1 MNYLP
6 FMYGYVLCKAEYIV
20 LWCSIPNIVIYQT
33 MKKSTFLTAIFLIF
47 TAFAF
52 AQDPF
57 GSISGS
63 ITDGGD
69 QKIIDAATISLF
81 NVKDS
86 SLVKTSLAGKDGNFV
101 FERVPFGSY
110 YVSATSTGHLK
121 TFSSAIEVKSSTP
134 VSVGLL
140 KLKDD
145 VKTLTEVKV
154 DAKKPFIERK
164 IDRTV
169 VNVDAS
175 ITNAGTTAL
184 EVLEKSPGVT
194 VDKDGNVSLKGK
206 AGVTIMLDGR
216 PSYLSGQELAN
227 LLKNMPSSNI
237 DQIEI
242 MTNPSSKFDAA
253 GNSGVINIK
262 TKKNKMKGMNGSVSA
277 SILQSRQTK
286 TNNSINL
293 NYRTGKVNLFS
304 NYSYSLWQN
313 QNDLYINRNFR
324 NVNTKKLETI
334 FDQHTAFERI
344 SYYQNLKLGMDF
356 YANKKTTLGVVVSG
370 YLNPSKETS
379 VNQTDLNNF
388 NNKTDSIVV
397 ANNSDKRKSNNFATN
412 LNLRHTFDS
421 TGKEFSIDLDYLTY
435 YQTSDQFLVNN
446 FLNPDFSVRRDPSQL
461 RGNLPSKVNIY
472 AAKTDFTFPL
482 KKSAKIETGL
492 KTSYVTTDND
502 ALYQN
507 NTSLGYVTDEGKTNH
522 FIYKENINAAYVN
535 FSQQIKKWGIQAG
548 LRAENTNANGHQVG
562 NSTRPDSLFTKNYT
576 NLFPTIYLSYEANKK
591 NTFSVN
597 YGRRI
602 DRPDY
607 QDLNPFYYFLDEY
620 TYQVGNTLL
629 QPQFSDNFELAHT
642 YNGFLT
648 TTLNYSEVHNVFT
661 EVMKQITSERKTFV
675 TKENIAS
682 KTNIGLAV
690 SANFPVTKFW
700 TTNIYTNLGHD
711 TYKGQ
716 VSGGMLDVASTM
728 FFSNMSNQFKLN
740 DGWSA
745 ELSGF
750 YRSKGIEGQMV
761 MNSMWRLDAGVQKQ
775 ILKKKG
781 SLKLS
786 IRDIFQSQTFQGS
799 VNYQDIDM
807 RIKNT
812 RDSRTVSLTFAY
824 RFGKP
829 MQNQRSRKTGGAS
842 DEQSRVKS
850 SGN

>member
-1 MNYLP
+1 
-6 FMYGYVLCKAEYIV
+6 
-20 LWCSIPNIVIYQT
+20 
-33 MKKSTFLTAIFLIF
+33 MKKSTLITVILSIF
-47 TAFAF
+47 TVSAF
-52 AQDPF
+52 AQTNT
-57 GSISGS
+57 GTITGT

-69 QKIIDAATISLF
+69 QKMIDAATISLF
-81 NVKDS
+81 KEKDS
-86 SLVKTSLAGKDGNFV
+86 SLVKINLADKAGNFV
-101 FERVPFGSY
+101 FEHVPSGKY
-110 YVSATSTGHLK
+110 YLLATSTGHLK
-121 TFSSAIEVKSSTP
+121 AYSAVIEMKNESN
-134 VSVGLL
+134 VSAGVLQ
-140 KLKDD
+140 LKDN
-145 VKTLTEVKV
+145 VKTLKEVKV
-154 DAKKPFIERK
+154 EVKKPFIERK

-206 AGVTIMLDGR
+206 QGVMIMLDGR

-262 TKKNKMKGMNGSVSA
+262 TKKNKLKGMNGSIS
-277 SILQSRQTK
+277 STILQSRQTK
-286 TNNSINL
+286 TNNSFNL
-293 NYRTGKVNLFS
+293 NYRAGKVNLFS

-313 QNDLYINRNFR
+313 MNDLYINRKFR
-324 NVNTKKLETI
+324 NVNTKQIETI
-334 FDQHTAFERI
+334 FDQHTAFDRI
-344 SYYQNLKLGMDF
+344 SHYQNLKLGMDF

-388 NNKTDSIVV
+388 NNQTDSIVV

-412 LNLRHTFDS
+412 LNLRHVFDS
-421 TGKEFSIDLDYLTY
+421 TGKEFSIDVDYLTY

-446 FLNPDFSVRRDPSQL
+446 FLNPDFSIRKDPSQL
-461 RGNLPSKVNIY
+461 KGNLPSKVNIY

-482 KKSAKIETGL
+482 KKTAKIETGL

-507 NTSLGYVTDEGKTNH
+507 NTSSGYVTDEGKTNH
-522 FIYKENINAAYVN
+522 FIYKENINAAYIN
-535 FSQQIKKWGIQAG
+535 FSQQIKKWGVQAG
-548 LRAENTNANGHQVG
+548 LRAENTNAKGHQVG
-562 NSTRPDSLFTKNYT
+562 NSTRADSLFTKDYT
-576 NLFPTIYLSYEANKK
+576 NLFPTIYVSYEANKK

-648 TTLNYSEVHNVFT
+648 TTLNYSEVHHVFT
-661 EVMKQITSERKTFV
+661 EVLKQITSERKTFV

-682 KTNIGLAV
+682 KSNVGLAV

-700 TTNIYTNLGHD
+700 TTNLYTNVSHD

-716 VSGGMLDVASTM
+716 LSGGMLDVQSVM
-728 FFSNMSNQFKLN
+728 FFSNMNNQFKFN
-740 DGWSA
+740 KGWSA
-745 ELSGF
+745 EMSGF

-761 MNSMWRLDAGVQKQ
+761 INSMWRMDAGVQKQ

-786 IRDIFQSQTFQGS
+786 IRDIFQSQHFSGS
-799 VNYQDIDM
+799 VNYQDIDVLL
-807 RIKNT
+807 KNT

-829 MQNQRSRKTGGAS
+829 MQNQQRKKTGGAT

-850 SGN
+850 AGN